1 LGELRKSFQI
11 RITSALRLSG
21 HSGRSGIPEQPPV
34 RFQAGSLPEV
44 VSFTPRP
51 SDVQFELDLAAAQ
64 AMRPVVDRT
73 LTMDGIVEAPATRH
87 RLQAAQHPVA
97 RELSATA

>member
-1 LGELRKSFQI
+1 M
-11 RITSALRLSG
+11 
-21 HSGRSGIPEQPPV
+21 
-34 RFQAGSLPEV
+34 

-73 LTMDGIVEAPATRH
+73 FTLGGIVEAHRYSTPAAS
-87 RLQAAQHPVA
+87 AATSFA
-97 RELSATA
+97 RELSVTA